1 MRLLMLGPP
10 GSGKGTHGTR
20 LSEEHGVVHVSSGD
34 VLRAELANGTPLGRK
49 LAGYLAKGDLVPDDV
64 LFELLVPIAVS
75 AAQDTGG
82 FIADGFPRTPAQA
95 RRAYQEIGID
105 RDLPLQA
112 VVSLVVPEP
121 VLMQRLLDRA
131 RVQGRADD
139 TPEIIQHRL
148 DMFREQTEPLVDY
161 YRGRGILLP
170 IDGDQSTD
178 EVYVEIK
185 TGLAERGIIP

>member
-20 LSEEHGVVHVSSGD
+20 LSEEYGVVHVSSGD

-148 DMFREQTEPLVDY
+148 DVFREQTEPLVDY
-161 YRGRGILLP
+161 YRGRRILLP

>member
-161 YRGRGILLP
+161 YRGRRILLP

>member
-148 DMFREQTEPLVDY
+148 DVFREQTEPLVDY
-161 YRGRGILLP
+161 YRGRRILLP